1 MHYHIVIAAE
11 QEETVRSVCTILR
24 VLSLSCTITL
34 TTTAGEAMI
43 DYLQEHKPHL
53 LILGFSH
60 AAASRLT
67 HLARNACPALRVLWL
82 AEGTDTLPE
91 ADVSLPEP
99 VTALRLINS
108 IFLALVRKGPVL
120 APAA

>member
-11 QEETVRSVCTILR
+11 LEETVRSVCTILR

-34 TTTAGEAMI
+34 TTTAGETMI

-53 LILGFSH
+53 LILGFSR

-67 HLARNACPALRVLWL
+67 RLARKACPALRVLWL

-108 IFLALVRKGPVL
+108 IFLALIRKGSVL
-120 APAA
+120 TPAT